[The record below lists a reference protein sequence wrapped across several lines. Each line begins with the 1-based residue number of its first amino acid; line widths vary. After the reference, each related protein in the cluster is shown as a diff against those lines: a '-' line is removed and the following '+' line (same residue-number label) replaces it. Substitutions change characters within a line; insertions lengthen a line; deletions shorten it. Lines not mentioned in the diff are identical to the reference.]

1 MSFYL
6 NTPMTVS
13 SRRML
18 NRWFNGWAEV
28 TPEVSFPIDIKDE
41 GEAYTFSALLPGLTA
56 EDVNIQIQ
64 SNVVSLQGELK
75 HDRDEKA
82 TYLLVERP
90 AGKFSRSIELPDAV
104 DAAQAEAS
112 LVNGVLT
119 LRLPKAEEAKPR
131 SIKVS
136 TK

>member
-6 NTPMTVS
+6 NTPVNVS
-13 SRRML
+13 TRRML
-18 NRWFNGWAEV
+18 NRWFSDMAEV
-28 TPEVSFPIDIKDE
+28 TPEVTFPIDIKDE

-75 HDRDEKA
+75 HERDEQA
-82 TYLLVERP
+82 SYLLVERP
-90 AGKFSRSIELPDAV
+90 AGKFNRSIELPDAV
-104 DAAQAEAS
+104 DAAKAEAS

-131 SIKVS
+131 SIKVN

>member
-6 NTPMTVS
+6 NTAANVS
-13 SRRML
+13 TRRML
-18 NRWFNGWAEV
+18 HRWFNDLAEAA
-28 TPEVSFPIDIKDE
+28 PEVSFPIDIMDD

-75 HDRDEKA
+75 HGRDEKA
-82 TYLLVERP
+82 AYLMVERP

-104 DAAQAEAS
+104 DAARAEAS

>member
-1 MSFYL
+1 MSFYI
-6 NTPMTVS
+6 NTPMNVATH
-13 SRRML
+13 RML
-18 NRWFNGWAEV
+18 NRWFSDWTEAA
-28 TPEVSFPIDIKDE
+28 PEVSFPVDIKDD
-41 GEAYTFSALLPGLTA
+41 GEAYTFTALLPGLTA

-104 DAAQAEAS
+104 DAAKAEAS

>member
-6 NTPMTVS
+6 NTPVNVS
-13 SRRML
+13 TRHML
-18 NRWFNGWAEV
+18 NRWFSGMAEV
-28 TPEVSFPIDIKDE
+28 TPEVTFPIDIKDE

-64 SNVVSLQGELK
+64 SNVVTLQGELK
-75 HDRDEKA
+75 HERDEKA
-82 TYLLVERP
+82 SYLLVERP
-90 AGKFSRSIELPDAV
+90 SGKFNRSIELPDAV
-104 DAAQAEAS
+104 DAAKAEAS

-131 SIKVS
+131 SIKVN

>member
-6 NTPMTVS
+6 SNPMNVT

-18 NRWFNGWAEV
+18 NRWFNDWAEV
-28 TPEVSFPIDIKDE
+28 TPEVSFPIDIKDD
-41 GEAYTFSALLPGLTA
+41 GESYTFSALLPGLTA

-64 SNVVSLQGELK
+64 GNVVSLQGELK

-82 TYLLVERP
+82 TYLMVERP

-104 DAAQAEAS
+104 DTAKAEAE

-136 TK
+136 AK